1 MEKTRILVTGGAGFI
16 GSHLVDALLAAGRE
30 VVVLDSFITGKRE
43 NLAHHAGDP
52 AFTLIEGD
60 IRDFDVCRR
69 AVAGCAGVLHEAAL
83 GSVPRSMED
92 PQSTLSTNVQGFVN
106 VIEAARQAGVKRFV
120 YASSSSVYGDDPRLP
135 KREDSVGNPLSPY
148 AYSKRCNETTAALY
162 RRVFGFPSIGLRY
175 FNVFGARQ
183 DPGSAYAAVIPK
195 FASALIRP
203 ESPVIHGDGSFS
215 RDFTYVDNVVRANL
229 LAGDTETPEALGQ
242 VCNIACGEATTI
254 RELFLAL
261 RGALSQYD
269 PAIAGIEVR
278 YDAERPGDVPHS
290 LAAIGKAERLLGYH
304 PECRAAEG
312 LRRAAKWYWEHL
324 K

>member
-30 VVVLDSFITGKRE
+30 VVVLDNFATGKRE
-43 NLAHHAGDP
+43 NLAAHAGDP

-60 IRDFDVCRR
+60 IRDFDACRR

-83 GSVPRSMED
+83 GSVPRSMKD

-106 VIEAARQAGVKRFV
+106 VIEAARQAGVKHFV

-135 KREDSVGNPLSPY
+135 KREESIGSPLSPY
-148 AYSKRCNETTAALY
+148 AYSKRCNETTAAIY
-162 RRVFGFPSIGLRY
+162 RRVFGFSAIGLRY

-195 FASALIRP
+195 FAAALIRH
-203 ESPVIHGDGSFS
+203 ESPVIHGDGSAS

-229 LAGDTETPEALGQ
+229 LALGADRAETLDQ

-261 RGALSQYD
+261 RGALAEFD
-269 PAIAGIEVR
+269 PAVASVE
-278 YDAERPGDVPHS
+278 AEYGPERAGDVPHS
-290 LAAIGKAERLLGYH
+290 LASIEKAERLLGYR
-304 PECRAAEG
+304 PECRAAAG